1 MAVWIAVVLAPV
13 LLFGLRLID
22 DSAVALL
29 VPAALALMI
38 VLFLVV
44 LGAAVRAAARA
55 SLPRALARGGAAL
68 LAVGLLTLPMSHV
81 IGHRSCPEHMGV
93 DRGLQISSQMLDAWR
108 NGERPLAVV
117 WTTGGVAEAWR
128 AQTDGL
134 RLVDYKLE
142 DSGCWER
149 LAPVTTTRTW
159 HQFRVTVQRGDGE
172 RFSKVLTV
180 HTHAAR
186 DGWRV
191 AEIDGPE
198 L

>member
-1 MAVWIAVVLAPV
+1 MAVWMAVALAPV
-13 LLFGLRLID
+13 ALFALRLID

-29 VPAALALMI
+29 VPPALALMI

-44 LGAAVRAAARA
+44 MGAAVRAAAGA
-55 SLPRALARGGAAL
+55 SLPRALAGAGGAL
-68 LAVGLLTLPMSHV
+68 LAVVLLTLPMSHV
-81 IGHRSCPEHMGV
+81 IGQRACPERMGV
-93 DRGLQISSQMLDAWR
+93 DRGVQVSSQMLDAWR
-108 NGERPLAVV
+108 TQIA
-117 WTTGGVAEAWR
+117 
-128 AQTDGL
+128 GL
-134 RLVDYKLE
+134 RLIDYRLE

-172 RFSKVLTV
+172 RFSKVVTV
-180 HTHAAR
+180 HTRAAR

-191 AEIDGPE
+191 AEIEGLE